1 MLQYEPVIGLEVHVH
16 LNTTSK
22 IFCSCSTQF
31 GLSPN
36 QNTCPVCLGLPG
48 VLPVFNRQVL
58 INAIKM
64 AFATR
69 CVINERSIFAR
80 KHYFYPD
87 LPKGFQISQY
97 ELPLAEHGEII
108 IETDGNSKKIGIT
121 RIHLEEDAGKLVHD
135 ENRPISYVDLNRACV
150 PLIEI
155 VSEPD
160 IRTPEEAAVYL
171 KKIRTLVRYLG
182 ISDGNME
189 EGSLRCDANISL
201 RPVGQEKFGTKT
213 ELKNMNSFRNVQK
226 ALEYEIKRQTTV
238 LLEGKQ
244 VIQETRLWDVAKNI
258 TLSMRGKEEAH
269 DYRYFPEPDLP
280 PVIVSS
286 KLKEEIKNS
295 LPELPDDKFNRF
307 VSDYEL
313 PPYDAG
319 VLTSSIS
326 IADYYESCLKTFNN
340 PKTVSNWIMVEL
352 LRLIPSED
360 LSVETCPVKP
370 QGLCGLLQ
378 MIDDGKISGKMGKD
392 ILEKAFNTKKDPKEL
407 VEEQGLSQVSDENI
421 ILDAIKKVLSKNP
434 GEVEKYK
441 SGKTKVFGFFVG
453 QVMKDTKGKA
463 NPGLLN
469 DLLKKALEE

>member
-1 MLQYEPVIGLEVHVH
+1 MNKYETVIGLEVHVH
-16 LNTTSK
+16 LNTSSK

-31 GLSPN
+31 GQSPN

-64 AFATR
+64 AFATN
-69 CVINERSIFAR
+69 CTINERSIFAR

-97 ELPLAEHGEII
+97 EQPLAEHGNIMI
-108 IETDGNSKKIGIT
+108 DVDGNSRKIGIT

-135 ENRPISYVDLNRACV
+135 ENRPISYVDLNRACI

-160 IRTPEEAAVYL
+160 IKTPEEASVYL

-201 RPVGQEKFGTKT
+201 RPAGQIKFGTKT
-213 ELKNMNSFRNVQK
+213 ELKNMNSFRNVHK
-226 ALEYEIKRQTTV
+226 ALEYEIKRQTTL
-238 LLEGKQ
+238 LLEGKA
-244 VIQETRLWDVAKNI
+244 ITQETRLWDVAKNI
-258 TLSMRGKEEAH
+258 TLPMRGKEEAH

-280 PVIVSS
+280 PVIVTNQM
-286 KLKEEIKNS
+286 KDEVKNS

-307 VSDYEL
+307 ITDYEL
-313 PPYDAG
+313 PLYDAG
-319 VLTSSIS
+319 VLTSTLAV
-326 IADYYESCLKTFNN
+326 ADYYESCLKIYNH

-352 LRLIPSED
+352 LRLIPSEE
-360 LSVETCPVKP
+360 LTVETSPVKP
-370 QGLCGLLQ
+370 EGLCGLLQ
-378 MIDDGKISGKMGKD
+378 MIDEGKISGKMGKE
-392 ILEKAFNTKKDPKEL
+392 ILEQSFNTQKDPKKI
-407 VEEQGLSQVSDENI
+407 VEELGLSQVSDEQT
-421 ILDAIKKVLSKNP
+421 LLAAIKKILDDNP
-434 GEVEKYK
+434 KEVEKYK
-441 SGKTKVFGFFVG
+441 SGKNKVFGFFVG
-453 QVMKDTKGKA
+453 QAMKETKGKA

-469 DLLKKALEE
+469 DLLKKALDE

>member
-16 LNTTSK
+16 LNTNSK
-22 IFCSCSTQF
+22 VFCSCSTQF

-64 AFATR
+64 AFATN
-69 CVINERSIFAR
+69 CAINERSIFAR

-108 IETDGNSKKIGIT
+108 IEIDGNSRKIGIT
-121 RIHLEEDAGKLVHD
+121 RIHIEEDAGKLVHD
-135 ENRPISYVDLNRACV
+135 ENRPISYVDLNRASV

-171 KKIRTLVRYLG
+171 KKIRTLVRYLS

-201 RPVGQEKFGTKT
+201 RPVGQEKFGVKA

-269 DYRYFPEPDLP
+269 DYRYFPEPDIP
-280 PVIVSS
+280 PVIVTD
-286 KLKEEIKNS
+286 EFTQEIKKS

-307 VSDYEL
+307 VKDYEL
-313 PPYDAG
+313 PLYDAG

-326 IADYYESCLKTFNN
+326 IADYYESCLKNYNN

-352 LRLIPSED
+352 LRLIPSEE
-360 LSVETCPVKP
+360 LSSDNCPVKP
-370 QGLCGLLQ
+370 EGLCGLLQ
-378 MIDDGKISGKMGKD
+378 MIDDGKISGKMGKE
-392 ILEKAFNTKKDPKEL
+392 ILEKAFNSQKDPRAL

-421 ILDAIKKVLSKNP
+421 IVEAINKILSENP
-434 GEVEKYK
+434 KEVEKYK
-441 SGKTKVFGFFVG
+441 SGKAKVFGFFVG
-453 QVMKDTKGKA
+453 QVMKETKGKA

-469 DLLKKALEE
+469 DLLKKELDK